1 MIFTELDGPHL
12 RTIGNSH
19 NQIIPHSPQQKKK
32 HHRVSARV
40 FISARGDQTEHL
52 VTYFKPEYQSLV
64 EFEKNPQACF

>member
-32 HHRVSARV
+32 CHRISVRV